1 MFKLTET
8 AEEMK
13 KILTDDNLF
22 YVLQRAIRKSE
33 SIGLSQ
39 DETEQFMQ
47 VFSNIKRIRE
57 EK

>member
-1 MFKLTET
+1 MLKLTET
-8 AEEMK
+8 EEEMK

-47 VFSNIKRIRE
+47 VFSKIKRIRE

>member
-1 MFKLTET
+1 MTET
-8 AEEMK
+8 EEEMK
-13 KILTDDNLF
+13 EILTDDNLF

-39 DETEQFMQ
+39 DETERFMD
-47 VFSNIKRIRE
+47 VFSKIKKIRK

>member
-8 AEEMK
+8 EAEMK
-13 KILTDDNLF
+13 NILTDDNLF
-22 YVLQRAIRKSE
+22 YVLQRAIRKPE

-39 DETEQFMQ
+39 DETEQLMQ
-47 VFSNIKRIRE
+47 VFSKIKRIRE

>member
-47 VFSNIKRIRE
+47 VFSKIKKIRE

>member
-1 MFKLTET
+1 MFKLTKT

-13 KILTDDNLF
+13 NILKDDDLF
-22 YVLQRAIRKSE
+22 YVLQRAIRKPE

-39 DETEQFMQ
+39 DETERFMQ
-47 VFSNIKRIRE
+47 VFSKIKKIRK

>member
-13 KILTDDNLF
+13 SILTDDNLF

-39 DETEQFMQ
+39 DETERFMD
-47 VFSNIKRIRE
+47 VFSKIKKIRE

>member
-13 KILTDDNLF
+13 NILKDDNLF

-39 DETEQFMQ
+39 DETERFME
-47 VFSNIKRIRE
+47 VFSKIKRIRE

>member
-1 MFKLTET
+1 MTET

-33 SIGLSQ
+33 SIGLGQ

-47 VFSNIKRIRE
+47 VFSKIKKIRE

>member
-13 KILTDDNLF
+13 NILKDDDLF
-22 YVLQRAIRKSE
+22 YVLQRAIRKPE

-39 DETEQFMQ
+39 DETERFMQ
-47 VFSNIKRIRE
+47 VFSKIKKIRK